1 MQSEILDVKK
11 DKEELESRS
20 EERLRVTNMQR
31 ENVQKL
37 LDETLQ
43 QKLHNERESEQL
55 QQTLQTE
62 VDDLSLEVQQVLNI
76 TFHPDIDF
84 AFSSVSSFTTSILLL

>member
-1 MQSEILDVKK
+1 MLEVE
-11 DKEELESRS
+11 KEKEKLESRT
-20 EERLRVTNMQR
+20 EERLRVANMQR

-55 QQTLQTE
+55 QQTLQNE

-76 TFHPDIDF
+76 SFHPDIDF
-84 AFSSVSSFTTSILLL
+84 AFLLRSFTMYLTIIFH

>member
-1 MQSEILDVKK
+1 MLEVEKE
-11 DKEELESRS
+11 KEELESRT
-20 EERLRVTNMQR
+20 EERLRVANMQR

-76 TFHPDIDF
+76 MFHSDMCVCF
-84 AFSSVSSFTTSILLL
+84 ARGRG

>member
-1 MQSEILDVKK
+1 MLEVEKE
-11 DKEELESRS
+11 KEELESRT
-20 EERLRVTNMQR
+20 EERLRVANMQR

-76 TFHPDIDF
+76 TFHPDMCVCF
-84 AFSSVSSFTTSILLL
+84 ARGRG

>member
-1 MQSEILDVKK
+1 MIDVKK

-20 EERLRVTNMQR
+20 EERLRVANMQR

-76 TFHPDIDF
+76 TFHPDNNF
-84 AFSSVSSFTTSILLL
+84 TFSSVSPFTISILSL

>member
-76 TFHPDIDF
+76 TFPPDIDF
-84 AFSSVSSFTTSILLL
+84 AFSSVSPCTTSILLL

>member
-1 MQSEILDVKK
+1 MREVEKE
-11 DKEELESRS
+11 KEELESRS
-20 EERLRVTNMQR
+20 EERLRVANMQR

-84 AFSSVSSFTTSILLL
+84 CVFFFVFLPS